1 MFEILRNCSRWWL
14 PKSSQQTKNIF
25 KVGNIVKNISAV
37 GVFIMIS
44 RHAVWLE
51 DSEGVAPRASMKNVF
66 LKISLDFLE
75 NICVCRGLVLQLH
88 QIETLVRLLS
98 CELYEILKKTFFV
111 NIWEWLLL
119 ESKIFC
125 LSLFS

>member
-1 MFEILRNCSRWWL
+1 
-14 PKSSQQTKNIF
+14 
-25 KVGNIVKNISAV
+25 
-37 GVFIMIS
+37 MIS